1 MFMLICLHQTLT
13 ERLTELLVTKIKYN
27 QSGLAQ
33 ISAVLNKELQKYV
46 DNGYL
51 TTNKTWSEEDL
62 YYRGVLIIK
71 KNTPLLLGYKYVI
84 LPFSTLSDTER
95 QENALPEIYILIA
108 DSYGIRKINI
118 SGKAY

>member
-1 MFMLICLHQTLT
+1 MLICLHQTLT
-13 ERLTELLVTKIKYN
+13 ERLTELLTTKIKYN

-51 TTNKTWSEEDL
+51 STNKTWYEEDL
-62 YYRGVLIIK
+62 YYKGILIIK
-71 KNTPLLLGYKYVI
+71 KNTPLLLGYRYVI
-84 LPFSTLSDTER
+84 LPFSTLTDDEKR
-95 QENALPEIYILIA
+95 ENALPDIYILIA

-118 SGKAY
+118 FGKTY